1 MHKFKAHMFTL
12 YGDMWNTCCDQ
23 AAPGAHTKLQP
34 FQHVTTKHQAEL
46 QPLYIIYIYSY
57 IFHLYHLNH
66 LIRVDELGEFTR
78 LHALQRLFFLG

>member
-12 YGDMWNTCCDQ
+12 YGDMWNICCDQ

-46 QPLYIIYIYSY
+46 QPLYIIYSY
-57 IFHLYHLNH
+57 IFHLYH

-78 LHALQRLFFLG
+78 LHALQRLFFRD

>member
-1 MHKFKAHMFTL
+1 MFTL
-12 YGDMWNTCCDQ
+12 HGDMWNICCDQ

-46 QPLYIIYIYSY
+46 QPLYIIYSY
-57 IFHLYHLNH
+57 IFHLYH

-78 LHALQRLFFLG
+78 LHALQRLFFRD